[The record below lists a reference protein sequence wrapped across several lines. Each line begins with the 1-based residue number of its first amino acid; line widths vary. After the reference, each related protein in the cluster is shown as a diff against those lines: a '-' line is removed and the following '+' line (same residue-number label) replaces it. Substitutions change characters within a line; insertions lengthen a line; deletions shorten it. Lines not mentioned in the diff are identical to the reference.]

1 MKILKLLNKKNFL
14 ILFFLFLTSIANAE
28 EKPVDIWNI
37 DKKEIE
43 EKNTTN
49 NSEISNGENILQE
62 NIEPSVFGMQNQN
75 QKSIINLD
83 EKFDTKEIK
92 IIGLYD
98 PEDYGLNVDMW
109 ANSDGDQ
116 LENLLTKLNKMD
128 LSNDAIEIINT
139 SLLINAHSPKKNIS
153 DNEFLKLKSDWLI
166 KNSNLDLI
174 EEYLI
179 QNQIINLHPELTKH
193 LVDEH
198 LSNSK
203 IDKACSV
210 FSKNNELITDEYLSK
225 FNIYCLIKNN
235 KREEAQ
241 LILDLKKETG
251 FKDEYFEKKINYLL
265 KYTKKIDD
273 SVSEKSIFDFLL
285 AHQTNPNFNFEPN
298 DKTKKIIWKYL
309 SSANL
314 LGSFKQIDVSEI
326 EKIGTIEKAVH
337 DKNYPEKELFNL
349 YKRFQFNFNQLLN
362 AQNEYKKLSK
372 IEGRAL
378 IYQKILLESE
388 MVEKLKLL
396 RVLKNSFKDDD
407 LDKAFDLEL
416 KIFLEKINP
425 VDIPDNLTSFYYTNI
440 QIEKDEDKKI
450 KFNND
455 IMHQSKLINY
465 FNGDYAS
472 SKISKDTNN
481 FLKRIKKNKKYFLS
495 KKDIIFLESL
505 RYDGIEISEKYDDLY
520 QIDENEIPTDIQ
532 IMINNSETGLALLR
546 IAEVIGQDEIDR
558 IDEDTIYFIITAL
571 NKLNID
577 WMRNKILLKV
587 LPLKV

>member
-14 ILFFLFLTSIANAE
+14 ILFFLFFTSIANAE

-62 NIEPSVFGMQNQN
+62 SIEPSVFGMQNQN

-198 LSNSK
+198 LANSK

-273 SVSEKSIFDFLL
+273 SVSEKSIFDFFL

-425 VDIPDNLTSFYYTNI
+425 VDILDNLTSFYYTNI

-481 FLKRIKKNKKYFLS
+481 FLKKIKKNKKYFLS
-495 KKDIIFLESL
+495 KKDVIFLESL

>member
-14 ILFFLFLTSIANAE
+14 ILFFLFFTSISNAE

-62 NIEPSVFGMQNQN
+62 SIEPSVFGMQNQN

-273 SVSEKSIFDFLL
+273 SVSEKSIFDFYL

-481 FLKRIKKNKKYFLS
+481 FLKKIKKNKKYFLS

>member
-14 ILFFLFLTSIANAE
+14 ILFFLFFTPISNAE

-62 NIEPSVFGMQNQN
+62 SIEPSVFGMQNQN

-116 LENLLTKLNKMD
+116 LENLLTKLNKMN

-273 SVSEKSIFDFLL
+273 SVSEKSIFDFYL
-285 AHQTNPNFNFEPN
+285 AHQTNPNFSFEPN

-314 LGSFKQIDVSEI
+314 LSSLKQIDVSEI

-481 FLKRIKKNKKYFLS
+481 FLKKIKKNKKYFLT

>member
-1 MKILKLLNKKNFL
+1 MKILKSLNKKNFL
-14 ILFFLFLTSIANAE
+14 ILFFLFFTSIANAE

-62 NIEPSVFGMQNQN
+62 SIEPSVFGMQNQN

-251 FKDEYFEKKINYLL
+251 FKDKYFEKKINYLL
-265 KYTKKIDD
+265 KYTKEIDD
-273 SVSEKSIFDFLL
+273 SVSEKSIFDFYL

-481 FLKRIKKNKKYFLS
+481 FLKKIKKNKKYFLS
-495 KKDIIFLESL
+495 KKDVIFLESL

>member
-14 ILFFLFLTSIANAE
+14 ILFFLFFTSISNAE

-62 NIEPSVFGMQNQN
+62 SIEPSVFGMQNQN

-273 SVSEKSIFDFLL
+273 SVSEKSIFDFFL

-481 FLKRIKKNKKYFLS
+481 FLKKIKKNKKYFLS